1 MECEMCGQ
9 EVANSEELQ
18 KHRERMHP
26 YPSDE
31 GATKAEGESPAFMTP
46 ESEPE
51 PIEAPE
57 PAHERR

>member
-26 YPSDE
+26 YPADE
-31 GATKAEGESPAFMTP
+31 GATKGEGETPDFMTP
-46 ESEPE
+46 ESEPS
-51 PIEAPE
+51 EAPE
-57 PAHERR
+57 PAHQRR

>member
-26 YPSDE
+26 YPAAESVTPE
-31 GATKAEGESPAFMTP
+31 EGEKPDLMA
-46 ESEPE
+46 SEPE
-51 PIEAPE
+51 PSEAPE
-57 PAHERR
+57 PAQKRR